1 MKKIIF
7 TLLMALMS
15 SSIVMADDYVV
26 IFKESKVFDEPNASG
41 YVTKN
46 QNDEEV
52 TVKSGMAFK
61 IVDKKTGWD
70 MIEYSPG
77 LRAML
82 MQNVAAAADVL
93 KEPKAGDY
101 TLANNNKEMVSVSYA
116 NGVWTLG
123 SKGINYNGKI
133 FGKVVIFFD
142 KAGSQSFSLVNLDGK
157 TIVYSYDNNL
167 THFF

>member
-1 MKKIIF
+1 MKKAIF
-7 TLLMALMS
+7 TFLMALIS
-15 SSIVMADDYVV
+15 SSIVIADDYVV
-26 IFKESKVFDEPNASG
+26 IFKESKVFDEPDASG

-101 TLANNNKEMVSVSYA
+101 ALANNNKEMVSVSYA
-116 NGVWTLG
+116 DGVWTLG
-123 SKGINYNGKI
+123 AKGINYNGKA
-133 FGKVVIFFD
+133 FGKIIIFFD
-142 KAGSQSFSLVNLDGK
+142 KAGSQSYSLVNMNGK
-157 TIVYSYDNNL
+157 SIVYSYDNNL

>member
-15 SSIVMADDYVV
+15 SSVIMADDYVV

-82 MQNVAAAADVL
+82 MQNVAAAADSL
-93 KEPKAGDY
+93 
-101 TLANNNKEMVSVSYA
+101 
-116 NGVWTLG
+116 
-123 SKGINYNGKI
+123 SK
-133 FGKVVIFFD
+133 
-142 KAGSQSFSLVNLDGK
+142 SRLQ
-157 TIVYSYDNNL
+157 
-167 THFF
+167 THPLL